1 MKWFQNAKKQREGL
15 DKCGW
20 TVKEMVGLNKFE
32 IKMWLMKRGLK
43 PRIEE
48 REGKMYLVKEMK

>member
-1 MKWFQNAKKQREGL
+1 
-15 DKCGW
+15 
-20 TVKEMVGLNKFE
+20 MVGLNKFE